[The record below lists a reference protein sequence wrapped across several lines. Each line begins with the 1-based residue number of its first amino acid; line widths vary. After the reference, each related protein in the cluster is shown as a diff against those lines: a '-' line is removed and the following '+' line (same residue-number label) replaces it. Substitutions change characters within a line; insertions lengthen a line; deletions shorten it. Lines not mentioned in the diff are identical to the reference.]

1 MIITG
6 LATLFLGILDKLF
19 VFSLPT
25 IPEVANNAITYA
37 VSLVGDGIGIL
48 RALLGQ
54 TTLTGLAAMLGLVIV
69 AFGDSVND
77 FQMIQDAYTGVAMG
91 DACAE

>member
-6 LATLFLGILDKLF
+6 LATLFLSILDKLF
-19 VFSLPT
+19 VFSLPS

-37 VSLVGDGIGIL
+37 VSFVGDGIGIL

-54 TTLTGLAAMLGLVIV
+54 TTLTGLAAMLGLVLAAHGIYLFWDV
-69 AFGDSVND
+69 
-77 FQMIQDAYTGVAMG
+77 IQWIMRKIPMLGMG
-91 DACAE
+91 K

>member
-1 MIITG
+1 MIITA

-19 VFSLPT
+19 VFSLPS

-54 TTLTGLAAMLGLVIV
+54 TTLTGLAAMLGLVLAAHGIYLFWDV
-69 AFGDSVND
+69 
-77 FQMIQDAYTGVAMG
+77 IQWIMRKIPMLGMG
-91 DACAE
+91 K

>member
-1 MIITG
+1 MIITA

-19 VFSLPT
+19 VFSLPS

-54 TTLTGLAAMLGLVIV
+54 TTLTGLSAMLVLVLAAHGIYLFWDV
-69 AFGDSVND
+69 
-77 FQMIQDAYTGVAMG
+77 IQWIMRKIPMLGMG
-91 DACAE
+91 K

>member
-19 VFSLPT
+19 VFSLPS
-25 IPEVANNAITYA
+25 IPEVANNSITYA
-37 VSLVGDGIGIL
+37 VGLVGDGIGVL

-54 TTLTGLAAMLGLVIV
+54 TTLTGLAAMLGLVLAAHGIYLFWDV
-69 AFGDSVND
+69 
-77 FQMIQDAYTGVAMG
+77 IQWIMRKIPMLGMG
-91 DACAE
+91 K

>member
-6 LATLFLGILDKLF
+6 LATLFLSILDKLF
-19 VFSLPT
+19 VFSLPS

-54 TTLTGLAAMLGLVIV
+54 TTLTGLAAMLGLVLAAHGIYLFWDV
-69 AFGDSVND
+69 
-77 FQMIQDAYTGVAMG
+77 IQWIMRKIPMLGMG
-91 DACAE
+91 K

>member
-19 VFSLPT
+19 VFSLPS

-37 VSLVGDGIGIL
+37 VQLVGDGIGVL

-54 TTLTGLAAMLGLVIV
+54 TTLTGLAAMLGLVLAAHGIYLFWDV
-69 AFGDSVND
+69 
-77 FQMIQDAYTGVAMG
+77 IQWIMRKIPMLGMG
-91 DACAE
+91 K